1 VIPNSLLARSIL
13 FLNSLVIDISSKASG
28 TTNLSDAIFGLEP
41 RKDILHRTVVYQ
53 LAKKRAG
60 THKVKNR
67 AEITATTK
75 KMYKQKGT
83 GSARHGSKKVPQF
96 RGGGRAF
103 GPHPRDHSIKLTK
116 KFRKLALKHALSS
129 KLKDGNI
136 VILSEAKL
144 SKPKTSLL
152 VKNLQKLAVDSAL
165 FIDAKEFDKNFE
177 LATMNIPNIDILP
190 VQGINVYDMLKRDKL
205 FITKAALKEIE
216 GRLNE

>member
-1 VIPNSLLARSIL
+1 MKIN
-13 FLNSLVIDISSKASG
+13 VIDISSKASG

-103 GPHPRDHSIKLTK
+103 GPHPRDHSIKLKK
-116 KFRKLALKHALSS
+116 KFRKLALRHALSS

>member
-1 VIPNSLLARSIL
+1 MKIN
-13 FLNSLVIDISSKASG
+13 VIDISSKASG
-28 TTNLSDAIFGLEP
+28 TTNLSDAVFGLEP

-116 KFRKLALKHALSS
+116 KFRKLALRHALSS

>member
-1 VIPNSLLARSIL
+1 MKVN
-13 FLNSLVIDISSKASG
+13 VIDISSKASG

-67 AEITATTK
+67 SEITATTK

-116 KFRKLALKHALSS
+116 KFRKLALRHALSS

-144 SKPKTSLL
+144 SKPKTSIL

-165 FIDAKEFDKNFE
+165 FIDAEEFDKNFQ

-216 GRLNE
+216 GRFNE

>member
-1 VIPNSLLARSIL
+1 MKIN
-13 FLNSLVIDISSKASG
+13 VIDISSKASG

-116 KFRKLALKHALSS
+116 KFRKLALRHALSS

-152 VKNLQKLAVDSAL
+152 VKNLQKMAVDSAL
-165 FIDAKEFDKNFE
+165 FIDAQEFDKNFE

>member
-1 VIPNSLLARSIL
+1 MKIN
-13 FLNSLVIDISSKASG
+13 VIDISSKASG
-28 TTNLSDAIFGLEP
+28 TTNLRDAIFGLEP

-116 KFRKLALKHALSS
+116 KFRKLALRHALSS

-177 LATMNIPNIDILP
+177 LGTMNIPNIDILP

>member
-1 VIPNSLLARSIL
+1 MKIN
-13 FLNSLVIDISSKASG
+13 VIDISSKASG
-28 TTNLSDAIFGLEP
+28 TTNLSDAVFGLEP

>member
-1 VIPNSLLARSIL
+1 MKIN
-13 FLNSLVIDISSKASG
+13 VIDISSKASG
-28 TTNLSDAIFGLEP
+28 TTNVSDAIFGLEP
-41 RKDILHRTVVYQ
+41 RKDFLHRTVVYQ

-116 KFRKLALKHALSS
+116 KFRKLALRHALSS

>member
-1 VIPNSLLARSIL
+1 MKIN
-13 FLNSLVIDISSKASG
+13 VIDISSKVSG
-28 TTNLSDAIFGLEP
+28 TTNLSDAVFGLEP

-116 KFRKLALKHALSS
+116 KFRKLALRHALSS

-165 FIDAKEFDKNFE
+165 FIDAHEFDKNFE
-177 LATMNIPNIDILP
+177 FATMNIPNIDILP

>member
-1 VIPNSLLARSIL
+1 MKIN
-13 FLNSLVIDISSKASG
+13 VIDISSKASG

-116 KFRKLALKHALSS
+116 KFRKLALRHALSS

-136 VILSEAKL
+136 VILGEAKL

>member
-1 VIPNSLLARSIL
+1 MLLDLI
-13 FLNSLVIDISSKASG
+13 
-28 TTNLSDAIFGLEP
+28 
-41 RKDILHRTVVYQ
+41 
-53 LAKKRAG
+53 
-60 THKVKNR
+60 
-67 AEITATTK
+67 
-75 KMYKQKGT
+75 
-83 GSARHGSKKVPQF
+83 
-96 RGGGRAF
+96 
-103 GPHPRDHSIKLTK
+103 PRDHSIKLTK
-116 KFRKLALKHALSS
+116 KFRKLALRHALSS

>member
-1 VIPNSLLARSIL
+1 MKVN
-13 FLNSLVIDISSKASG
+13 VIDISSKASG
-28 TTNLSDAIFGLEP
+28 TASLNDAIFGLEP
-41 RKDILHRTVVYQ
+41 RKDILHRTVLYQ
-53 LAKKRAG
+53 LAKRRAG

-116 KFRKLALKHALSS
+116 KFKKLALKHALSS
-129 KLKDGNI
+129 KYKDGNI
-136 VILSEAKL
+136 IILNEAKL
-144 SKPKTSLL
+144 SKPKTSVL
-152 VKNLQKLAVDSAL
+152 VKNLQKMAVNSAL
-165 FIDAKEFDKNFE
+165 FIDTKEFDKNFE

-190 VQGINVYDMLKRDKL
+190 VQGINVYDMLRRDKV
-205 FITKAALKEIE
+205 FITKDALKEIE
-216 GRLNE
+216 GRLDE

>member
-1 VIPNSLLARSIL
+1 MKIN
-13 FLNSLVIDISSKASG
+13 VIDILSKASG

-103 GPHPRDHSIKLTK
+103 GPHPREHSIKLTK

-152 VKNLQKLAVDSAL
+152 VKSLQKMAVDSAL
-165 FIDAKEFDKNFE
+165 FIDAQGFDKNFE

-190 VQGINVYDMLKRDKL
+190 VQGINVYDMLKRNKL

>member
-1 VIPNSLLARSIL
+1 M
-13 FLNSLVIDISSKASG
+13 IDISSKASG
-28 TTNLSDAIFGLEP
+28 TASLNDAIFGLEP
-41 RKDILHRTVVYQ
+41 RKDILHRTVLYQ
-53 LAKKRAG
+53 LAKRRAG

-116 KFRKLALKHALSS
+116 KFKKLALKHALSS
-129 KLKDGNI
+129 KHKDGNI
-136 VILSEAKL
+136 IILNEAKL
-144 SKPKTSLL
+144 SKPKTSVL
-152 VKNLQKLAVDSAL
+152 VKNLQKMAVNSAL
-165 FIDAKEFDKNFE
+165 FIDTKEFDKNFE

-190 VQGINVYDMLKRDKL
+190 VQGINVYDMLRRDKV
-205 FITKAALKEIE
+205 FITKDALKEIE
-216 GRLNE
+216 GRLDE

>member
-1 VIPNSLLARSIL
+1 MKIN
-13 FLNSLVIDISSKASG
+13 VIDISSKASG
-28 TTNLSDAIFGLEP
+28 TTNLSDTIFGLEP

-152 VKNLQKLAVDSAL
+152 VKSLQKMAVDSAL
-165 FIDAKEFDKNFE
+165 FIDAQEFDKNFE

-190 VQGINVYDMLKRDKL
+190 VKGINVYDMLKRDKL

-216 GRLNE
+216 GRLDE

>member
-1 VIPNSLLARSIL
+1 MKVN
-13 FLNSLVIDISSKASG
+13 VIDISSKVSG
-28 TTNLSDAIFGLEP
+28 TTTLSDAIFGLEP

-129 KLKDGNI
+129 KLKDGDI

-152 VKNLQKLAVDSAL
+152 VKNLQKMAVDSAL
-165 FIDAKEFDKNFE
+165 FIDASEFDKNFE

-216 GRLNE
+216 SRLNE

>member
-1 VIPNSLLARSIL
+1 MKIN
-13 FLNSLVIDISSKASG
+13 VIDISSKASG

-103 GPHPRDHSIKLTK
+103 GPHPREHSIKLTK

-152 VKNLQKLAVDSAL
+152 VKSLQKMAVDSAL
-165 FIDAKEFDKNFE
+165 FIDAQGFDKNFE

-190 VQGINVYDMLKRDKL
+190 VQGINVYDMLKRNKL
-205 FITKAALKEIE
+205 FITKEALKEIE

>member
-1 VIPNSLLARSIL
+1 MKIN
-13 FLNSLVIDISSKASG
+13 VIDISSKASG
-28 TTNLSDAIFGLEP
+28 TTNLSDSIFGLEP

-152 VKNLQKLAVDSAL
+152 VKSLQKMAVDSAL

>member
-1 VIPNSLLARSIL
+1 MKIN
-13 FLNSLVIDISSKASG
+13 VIDISSKASG

-103 GPHPRDHSIKLTK
+103 GPHPRDHTIKLTK
-116 KFRKLALKHALSS
+116 KFRKLALRHALSS

>member
-1 VIPNSLLARSIL
+1 MKIN
-13 FLNSLVIDISSKASG
+13 VIDISSKASG
-28 TTNLSDAIFGLEP
+28 TTNLSDTIFGLEP

-152 VKNLQKLAVDSAL
+152 VKSLQKMAVDSAL
-165 FIDAKEFDKNFE
+165 FIDAQEFDKNFE

-216 GRLNE
+216 GRLDE

>member
-1 VIPNSLLARSIL
+1 MKIN
-13 FLNSLVIDISSKASG
+13 VIDISSKALG

-53 LAKKRAG
+53 LAKKRTG

-116 KFRKLALKHALSS
+116 KFRKLALRHALSS

>member
-1 VIPNSLLARSIL
+1 MKIN
-13 FLNSLVIDISSKASG
+13 VIDISSKASG
-28 TTNLSDAIFGLEP
+28 TTNLSDSIFGLEP

-152 VKNLQKLAVDSAL
+152 VKSLQKMAVDSAL
-165 FIDAKEFDKNFE
+165 FIDAQEFDKNFE

>member
-1 VIPNSLLARSIL
+1 MKIN
-13 FLNSLVIDISSKASG
+13 VIDISSKASG

-116 KFRKLALKHALSS
+116 KFRKLALRHALSS

-152 VKNLQKLAVDSAL
+152 VKNLQKMAVDSAI
-165 FIDAKEFDKNFE
+165 FIDAQEFDKNFE

>member
-1 VIPNSLLARSIL
+1 MKIN
-13 FLNSLVIDISSKASG
+13 VIDISSKASG

-116 KFRKLALKHALSS
+116 KFRKLALRHALSS

-136 VILSEAKL
+136 IILSEAKL
-144 SKPKTSLL
+144 GKPKTSLL

>member
-1 VIPNSLLARSIL
+1 LPLKKKKI
-13 FLNSLVIDISSKASG
+13 VIDISSKASG

-116 KFRKLALKHALSS
+116 KFRKLALRHALSS

-152 VKNLQKLAVDSAL
+152 VKNLQKMAVDSAL
-165 FIDAKEFDKNFE
+165 FIDAQEFDKNFE

>member
-1 VIPNSLLARSIL
+1 MKIN
-13 FLNSLVIDISSKASG
+13 VIDISSKASG

-116 KFRKLALKHALSS
+116 KFRKLALRHALSS

-152 VKNLQKLAVDSAL
+152 VKNLQKMAVDSAL
-165 FIDAKEFDKNFE
+165 FIDAQSLIK
-177 LATMNIPNIDILP
+177 ILNW
-190 VQGINVYDMLKRDKL
+190 QR
-205 FITKAALKEIE
+205 
-216 GRLNE
+216 